1 MFLIKESYNSSFILA
16 LFSGS
21 FCKHLRRNFFNY
33 GEQFYTTGGYS
44 LTIIYIAFNG
54 FICKYLGSPFNN
66 SVIIIPRD
74 HISTLSLYYF
84 FIINSGA
91 IHAGVPTISLQE
103 VFYFVNC
110 KA

>member
-1 MFLIKESYNSSFILA
+1 MKGSYISSFMLA

-21 FCKHLRRNFFNY
+21 FCKHLLRNTLSY

-54 FICKYLGSPFNN
+54 FICKYLGSPFIN
-66 SVIIIPRD
+66 SVIMIPSD

-91 IHAGVPTISLQE
+91 IHAGVPTISLHE
-103 VFYFVNC
+103 VFSFVNC
-110 KA
+110 KE